1 MTPAVDVDRA
11 LISRQL
17 AEFAARA
24 SLEEIPGEV
33 RQRAKLLLLDAVGAA
48 FASTRFDFARK
59 ALAALGAMGSGKSTV
74 IGMSATLALRD
85 AALLNGILTHGLDYD
100 DTYLPGSVH
109 LTASCMPAALAMAE
123 QRASSGREVL
133 AACVVGL
140 EVGARLGFAGRGGFL
155 KSGFQATGL
164 LGTFAC
170 TLIAGRLMGQDI
182 AQLEMAQGIALSLA
196 CGNMQPVLEGV
207 WAKRLHP
214 GWAAASGITAAF
226 LASEGYTGP
235 AETYEGRFGLFPSF
249 VREQSAASDLS
260 AVTRDLGT
268 RWSFPEASI
277 KLFPACHQSHAAM
290 NAALRLCREEAFE
303 LGDIGTI
310 HALVPEVA
318 VPLICEPA
326 AAKRRP
332 GSSYA
337 AQFSLPYALAC
348 CLARGQFGLAE
359 LEEGSYRDAELLKL
373 ADKVTYGVDPNAT
386 FPKSRS
392 GEIVLRM
399 KNGASI
405 SRREEIRP
413 DKAASQD
420 EIVEKFTRNA
430 ELVIASARARRV
442 CETILNLDEVS
453 DIRALVEQ
461 LG

>member
-1 MTPAVDVDRA
+1 MR
-11 LISRQL
+11 L
-17 AEFAARA
+17 

-33 RQRAKLLLLDAVGAA
+33 RKRAKLLLLDAVGAA

-59 ALAALGAMGSGKSTV
+59 ALAALGAMGDGKSTV
-74 IGMSATLALRD
+74 IGMSAALGLRD

-109 LTASCMPAALAMAE
+109 LTASCMPAVLAMAE
-123 QRASSGREVL
+123 QRASSGREALV
-133 AACVVGL
+133 ACVVGL
-140 EVGARLGFAGRGGFL
+140 ETGARLGLAGRGGFL
-155 KSGFQATGL
+155 RSGFQATGL
-164 LGTFAC
+164 LGTFSAA
-170 TLIAGRLMGQDI
+170 LIAGRLLGLGL
-182 AQLEMAQGIALSLA
+182 AQLEMAQGLALSLA
-196 CGNMQPVLEGV
+196 SGNMQPVLEGV

-214 GWAAASGITAAF
+214 GWAASSGITAAF

-235 AETYEGRFGLFPSF
+235 AQTYEGRFGLFPSF
-249 VREQSAASDLS
+249 VRERPAASDLL
-260 AVTRDLGT
+260 AVTRELGV

-290 NAALRLCREEAFE
+290 NAALWLHRVETF
-303 LGDIGTI
+303 GVDDIATI

-348 CLARGQFGLAE
+348 CLARGRFGLAE
-359 LEEGSYRDAELLKL
+359 LEDGSYTDAGLLEL
-373 ADKVTYGVDPNAT
+373 ADKVTYAVDPNAT

-392 GEIVLRM
+392 GEVVLRM
-399 KNGASI
+399 KNGSSI
-405 SRREEIRP
+405 SRREEIWP
-413 DKAASQD
+413 EQAASQD
-420 EIVEKFTRNA
+420 EVVEKFTRNA
-430 ELVIASARARRV
+430 DLVIASDRAKRIR
-442 CETILNLDEVS
+442 EMILNLDEVP

-461 LG
+461 LA